1 MAGAQDIPEPL
12 KPTRGDSSQQIEF
25 QKDPKQTRREPTT
38 QIITNANGRAPLS
51 QVGSKSVDDDLRQR
65 VLVALS
71 TGSIGTQGVLPADQL
86 TDIQVAVTNR
96 QVTLR
101 GDVISE
107 KNKETIAKRVA
118 KLDGVQGVKNELTVN
133 PKAKPA
139 RADLVKPDGYSS
151 GKNDRGRTR

>member
-1 MAGAQDIPEPL
+1 MAGAQDVPEPL
-12 KPTRGDSSQQIEF
+12 KPARGDSGQKIEF
-25 QKDPKQTRREPTT
+25 QKDPQQTRREPTT
-38 QIITNANGRAPLS
+38 QIVTNASGGGPLA

-101 GDVISE
+101 GDVLNQKS
-107 KNKETIAKRVA
+107 KENLAKRVA

-151 GKNDRGRTR
+151 GKNDRGQTR